1 MTEGDKVLTGTSL
14 DAGKVAETTDVTAL
28 AELKAAHQRE
38 LDSWKSKNEELSRD
52 KGNLLN
58 QTTTLKRQLETKQDY
73 GQEVSTGYP
82 YGGQRTQPAP
92 EAPATQNVTALEGEL
107 KGMRFFQHAN
117 RKGTDLSDPHLR
129 PLLVQAEA
137 EAVREMQMHGLDPTE
152 RANEVRLFDE
162 VVAQIEKNE
171 LYKAYR
177 GLQAQAGEKPKDPS
191 ATEVTAT
198 GATGGRSASDGG
210 VEPSKEEAAKKR
222 TADIL
227 KKVYPEGGGRR
238 TPNPF

>member
-1 MTEGDKVLTGTSL
+1 MTEGDTPLAGGTQE
-14 DAGKVAETTDVTAL
+14 AGKVAETTDATAL
-28 AELKAAHQRE
+28 SELKAAHQRE
-38 LDSWKSKNEELSRD
+38 LDNLKSKNEELSRD

-73 GQEVSTGYP
+73 RQEVSTGYP
-82 YGGQRTQPAP
+82 YGGQRTQPEP
-92 EAPATQNVTALEGEL
+92 EAAATQNVVALEGEL
-107 KGMRFFQHAN
+107 KGMRFFQHAQ
-117 RKGTDLSDPHLR
+117 RKGADLSEPTLR
-129 PLLVQAEA
+129 PLLVVAEA

-162 VVAQIEKNE
+162 VVAQLEKNE

-177 GLQAQAGEKPKDPS
+177 GHKAQAGEKPTDPS

-210 VEPSKEEAAKKR
+210 IEPSKEEAAKGR
-222 TADIL
+222 AADIF

-238 TPNPF
+238 PPNPF